1 MKVKREIGNVLEIIE
16 NNVKNIEIVKI
27 KKKIYF
33 LLRSSHAA
41 SFVYHS
47 FTAPSLT

>member
-16 NNVKNIEIVKI
+16 NNVKNIEIVK
-27 KKKIYF
+27 KKNIYF